1 MQHQHATFS
10 NMQHMEY
17 YDTLSEA
24 ISALQQQGYTED
36 FNLNQNC
43 IECRNGEYKI
53 FHDEFKVDKYY
64 RFEGQ
69 TDPADESILYAVSSD
84 KYGLKGLLVNGYGI
98 NSEAITNE
106 MLDTLRMQ
114 K

>member
-1 MQHQHATFS
+1 
-10 NMQHMEY
+10 MEH

-24 ISALQQQGYTED
+24 INALQKEGYTED

-53 FHDEFKVDKYY
+53 FHDEFQVDKYY

-69 TDPADESILYAVSSD
+69 TDPADESILYAISSE
-84 KYGLKGLLVNGYGI
+84 KYRLKGLLVNGYGI
-98 NSEAITNE
+98 HSEPITNE
-106 MLDTLRMQ
+106 MLHTLRMH